1 MNKSAV
7 RKRTDALTV
16 FCYVAIIVLFIIEL
30 LPSLYG
36 LITSVKVE
44 EDVLISAASLIPK
57 RITFDNY
64 IKVFS
69 DTTNIPVVRWFFN
82 SMSIAI
88 LYVLSYVLVT
98 SLAAYGFARLK
109 FKGSEIIFWICMLSM
124 MVPGVINMIPNYV
137 MIYKL
142 GLVNNKLAM
151 ILPGLSGVFGV
162 FLLRQF
168 MMGIPKEYDE
178 AAKIDGAS
186 KLRIYAKIILPMCL
200 PVLVTLSIFSFQ
212 GNWNDYLW
220 PLMVTSETDA
230 YTITAG
236 LRNVSDYY
244 SAQYGKQ
251 MALAMANAL
260 PVLLIFLFGQKYF
273 IKGIAVGG
281 VKG

>member
-1 MNKSAV
+1 MNKSTV